1 VVISGATLG
10 RKKAMSIQLLK
21 LMEDLKLRMSR
32 MTGRV
37 LHVVETATQAVVHND
52 MQLARV
58 AMEADR
64 LVDSEELDIERRAI
78 DLLALHH
85 PAAAD
90 LRFITRVIKVNGD
103 FERIGDC
110 AVNVAQ
116 RVPSISRQAVLGDG
130 RDRREP
136 IPDDLRRMSAL
147 VISNLRDTVNA
158 FNLADTILAEKILAA
173 DDEIDAYYHQI
184 VQDMLQMF
192 EDKPHDAGRELAL
205 VMVAKNYE
213 RIGDHCTNVAED
225 IIYMSRGEVIRHG
238 KIVARDSSSMMAG

>member
-1 VVISGATLG
+1 MRFYQSGWFF
-10 RKKAMSIQLLK
+10 MSIQLLN
-21 LMEDLKLRMSR
+21 LIDDLKLRMSR

-37 LHVVETATQAVVHND
+37 LNVVETATQAVIHND
-52 MQLARV
+52 LNLART

-78 DLLALHH
+78 DLLALHQ

-116 RVPSISRQAVLGDG
+116 RVPSIARQSVNNDS

-136 IPDDLRRMSAL
+136 VPDDLRRMGAL
-147 VISNLRDTVNA
+147 VVSNLRDTINA
-158 FNLADTILAEKILAA
+158 FNLADPKMAARVLAS
-173 DDEIDAYYHQI
+173 DDEVDAYYHQI

-225 IIYMSRGEVIRHG
+225 IIYMSSGEVVRHG
-238 KIVARDSSSMMAG
+238 KVISRSATMLAS

>member
-1 VVISGATLG
+1 
-10 RKKAMSIQLLK
+10 MSIQLLK
-21 LMEDLKLRMSR
+21 LIDDLKLRMSR
-32 MTGRV
+32 MTTRV
-37 LHVVETATQAVVHND
+37 LTVVETATQAVVHND
-52 MQLARV
+52 IQLARK

-64 LVDSEELDIERRAI
+64 LVDNEELDIERRAI

-116 RVPSISRQAVLGDG
+116 RVPSIARQAALGDG

-136 IPDDLRRMSAL
+136 IPEDLRRMSAL
-147 VISNLRDTVNA
+147 VMSNLRDTVNA
-158 FNLADTILAEKILAA
+158 FNLADVSLAERILSA

-225 IIYMSRGEVIRHG
+225 IIYMSRGEVVRHG
-238 KIVARDSSSMMAG
+238 KIVGRGSAMAG